1 MFKAVIA
8 TINGK
13 MVIRLL
19 RENFRLQLP
28 NYGIAIAA
36 MVAIAATTALTAW
49 IMRDIIDSM
58 IGSDD
63 KTQVFLVAAAVALIF
78 TIKGAAT
85 YIQVVFLSRAGNN
98 IVATQ
103 QRRLYNRI
111 LTHGVS
117 FFNDQDSSDL
127 LMRVTYS
134 AQAASRVIDTIVM
147 GFVRDLLT
155 LIGLVAVMVY
165 QQPTLSLFSLIFG
178 PIALFGIRKI
188 LKRVREIMEAEMTS
202 MAEIIKVIQET
213 SVGIRVVKA
222 FALED
227 RMADRMKVA
236 VGNVENRA
244 NAIAR
249 LEAATSPLMETLSGF
264 AIAAV
269 VALSAVNLF
278 GETNSTPGELMSF
291 VTALLMAY
299 EPAKRLARMRVSV
312 EAGMIGV
319 GMMYQVIDMP
329 ISITQ
334 DPDAQDLPEGSSAV
348 QFHNVAFEYQSGQTI
363 LDGLDISF
371 EAGRTTALVG
381 PSGGGKS
388 TIMNLIMRMYDPTSG
403 AIEIDG
409 CDLRKATFAS
419 LREKIAFVGQDT
431 FLFAGTIRQNIA
443 LGCAETTEEA
453 IIAAAMDANAHEF
466 ILKMENGYDTD
477 IGENGSSLSGGQRQ
491 RLAIARA
498 ILRDSPILLMYE
510 ATSALDSESEH
521 LVKEALDR
529 LTQGRT
535 TIIIAHRL
543 STVINAD
550 KIVVIADGKVAEEG
564 TLFNLLEKKGL
575 FLKLYNRQY
584 NDGAL
589 PVTPDAPTLISG

>member
-1 MFKAVIA
+1 MFKTAIA
-8 TINGK
+8 NINGK

-28 NYGIAIAA
+28 NYGIAIIA
-36 MVAIAATTALTAW
+36 MVVIAATTSLTAW

-63 KTQVFLVAAAVALIF
+63 KSQVFLVAAAVALIF

-111 LTHGVS
+111 LAHGVS
-117 FFNDQDSSDL
+117 FFNDQGSSDL

-134 AQAASRVIDTIVM
+134 AQAARRVIDTIVM

-155 LIGLVAVMVY
+155 LIGLIAVMVY
-165 QQPTLSLFSLIFG
+165 QQPTLSMFSLIFG

-188 LKRVREIMEAEMTS
+188 LKRVRDIMEAEMTS

-213 SVGIRVVKA
+213 SLGIRIVKA

-227 RMADRMKVA
+227 RMAERMKAA

-299 EPAKRLARMRVSV
+299 EPAKRLARMRITV

-319 GMMYQVIDMP
+319 GVMYQVIDMP

-334 DPDAQDLPEGSSAV
+334 DPHAEDLPEGSSAV
-348 QFHNVAFEYQSGQTI
+348 RFNNVAFEYKDGQAI
-363 LDGLDISF
+363 LNNLDI
-371 EAGRTTALVG
+371 TQ
-381 PSGGGKS
+381 
-388 TIMNLIMRMYDPTSG
+388 
-403 AIEIDG
+403 EIQVIQQILFQLDK
-409 CDLRKATFAS
+409 LR
-419 LREKIAFVGQDT
+419 RI
-431 FLFAGTIRQNIA
+431 FLLQVQ
-443 LGCAETTEEA
+443 
-453 IIAAAMDANAHEF
+453 AH
-466 ILKMENGYDTD
+466 
-477 IGENGSSLSGGQRQ
+477 
-491 RLAIARA
+491 
-498 ILRDSPILLMYE
+498 
-510 ATSALDSESEH
+510 
-521 LVKEALDR
+521 
-529 LTQGRT
+529 
-535 TIIIAHRL
+535 
-543 STVINAD
+543 
-550 KIVVIADGKVAEEG
+550 
-564 TLFNLLEKKGL
+564 
-575 FLKLYNRQY
+575 
-584 NDGAL
+584 
-589 PVTPDAPTLISG
+589 

>member
-1 MFKAVIA
+1 MFQAA
-8 TINGK
+8 LANINGR
-13 MVIRLL
+13 MVVRLL
-19 RENFRLQLP
+19 RENFRMQLP
-28 NYGIAIAA
+28 NYAIAMTA

-63 KTQVFLVAAAVALIF
+63 RSRVFMVAAAVALIF
-78 TIKGAAT
+78 TVKGAAT

-98 IVATQ
+98 IIATQ

-111 LTHGVS
+111 LEHGVS
-117 FFNDQDSSDL
+117 FFNDQDSSNL

-134 AQAASRVIDTIVM
+134 AQAARSVIDTIVM

-155 LIGLVAVMVY
+155 LIGLLAVMIY
-165 QQPTLSLFSLIFG
+165 QQPTLSMFSLIFG
-178 PIALFGIRKI
+178 PIALLGIRRI

-227 RMADRMKVA
+227 RMSERMKIA

-269 VALSAVNLF
+269 VALSAINLF
-278 GETNSTPGELMSF
+278 GDTNSTPGELMSF
-291 VTALLMAY
+291 ITALLMAY
-299 EPAKRLARMRVSV
+299 EPAKRLARMRISV

-319 GMMYQVIDMP
+319 GIMYQVMDMP
-329 ISITQ
+329 ITITQ
-334 DPDAQDLPEGSSAV
+334 DPDAKDLPEGASAV
-348 QFHNVAFEYQSGQTI
+348 RFRSVGFEYKDGQTI
-363 LDGLDISF
+363 LSDLDITF
-371 EAGRTTALVG
+371 EAGKTTALVG

-388 TIMNLIMRMYDPTSG
+388 TIMNLVMRMYDPTSG
-403 AIEIDG
+403 TIEIGG
-409 CDLRKATFAS
+409 CDLRQATFAS
-419 LREKIAFVGQDT
+419 LRQKIAFVGQDT
-431 FLFAGTIRQNIA
+431 FLFSGTLRQNIA
-443 LGCAETTEEA
+443 FGSLDTTDDA
-453 IIAAAMDANAHEF
+453 IIAAAKAANAHEF
-466 ILKMENGYDTD
+466 IIKTAQGYDTD
-477 IGENGSSLSGGQRQ
+477 VGENGSSLSGGQRQ
-491 RLAIARA
+491 RVAIARA
-498 ILRDSPILLMYE
+498 ILRASPVLLMDE

-529 LTQGRT
+529 LTKGRT
-535 TIIIAHRL
+535 TIVIAHRL
-543 STVINAD
+543 STVINAE
-550 KIVVIADGKVAEEG
+550 KIVVIKDGTVAEEG
-564 TLFNLLEKKGL
+564 TLSSLLARDGL
-575 FLKLYNRQY
+575 FRKLYNRQY
-584 NDGAL
+584 ETGELLGTQEDPSLKNR
-589 PVTPDAPTLISG
+589 

>member
-498 ILRDSPILLMYE
+498 ILRDSPILLMDE